1 MYTVRVSGIDPFHI
15 YLGASG
21 LATNM
26 VVTLSKNGGA
36 FNTVSPSINDR
47 NNGYYE
53 IEPIAAHRNTLGENA
68 WLFSPSGSSAMPRV
82 EQVVNYDFAN
92 VHDAILSRSV
102 SFSEANA
109 AEHSLAT
116 LILLGTESFAEG
128 AVLTIKRSDGTTTY
142 LTKTLLLVDP
152 SNANSIKG
160 IQ

>member
-1 MYTVRVSGIDPFHI
+1 MYTIRVSGTDPFHI

-26 VVTLSKNGGA
+26 TVTLSKNGGT
-36 FNTVSPSINDR
+36 FNTVSPTITDR
-47 NNGYYE
+47 NNGYYK
-53 IEPIAAHRNTLGENA
+53 IEPIAAHRDTLGENA
-68 WLFSPSGSSAMPRV
+68 WLFSPSGSDAMPRV
-82 EQVVNYDFAN
+82 EQVVNYDFSN

-116 LILLGTESFAEG
+116 LILLNTESSAEEG
-128 AVLTIKRSDGTTTY
+128 VLTIRRSDGTTIHAV
-142 LTKTLLLVDP
+142 KTLLLADP
-152 SNANSIKG
+152 SAANSIRG